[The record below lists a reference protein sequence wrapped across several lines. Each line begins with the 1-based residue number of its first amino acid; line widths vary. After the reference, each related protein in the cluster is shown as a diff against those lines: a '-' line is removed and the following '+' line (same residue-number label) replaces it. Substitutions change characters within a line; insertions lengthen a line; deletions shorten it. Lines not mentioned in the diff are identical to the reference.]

1 MGGVTR
7 LVNGFNLPYREH
19 NIRCDPEA
27 AKIVFNSGLPITMVP
42 LDVTLKVAIN
52 REDLKRI
59 KSVNTPFTD
68 AIVSMVD
75 RYLEFQK
82 RDYTWLHD
90 PLAVAVSIDKS
101 LVKTMDMKVLVE
113 TGGEF
118 SAGQTIA
125 VPAKSEEKSVRICL
139 DVDVNR
145 FKSMFME
152 RICTTN

>member
-1 MGGVTR
+1 MIGPLTNLAVAIIKEPRIVENVKEVFIMGGVTR

-59 KSVNTPFTD
+59 KSINTPFTD

-82 RDYTWLHD
+82 RDYIHG
-90 PLAVAVSIDKS
+90 S
-101 LVKTMDMKVLVE
+101 
-113 TGGEF
+113 
-118 SAGQTIA
+118 
-125 VPAKSEEKSVRICL
+125 
-139 DVDVNR
+139 
-145 FKSMFME
+145 
-152 RICTTN
+152 TTR